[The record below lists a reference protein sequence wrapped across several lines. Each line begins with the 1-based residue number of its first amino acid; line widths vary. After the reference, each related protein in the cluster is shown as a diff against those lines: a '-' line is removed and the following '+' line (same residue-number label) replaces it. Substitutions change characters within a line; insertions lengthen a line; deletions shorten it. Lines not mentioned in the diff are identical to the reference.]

1 MDKFYFQKGT
11 GNFEKV
17 EAKAFHGGSG
27 YINRERIFPNHN
39 FPFHMNIWELE
50 PGASE
55 GMHKHHE
62 PLHKFR
68 ELYYF
73 LEGEGEVGL
82 DNETIKVSKGD
93 SMLINP
99 ETDRGIRNVGSDI
112 LKVMIIWGM

>member
-1 MDKFYFQKGT
+1 MEKFYFQKGT

-17 EAKAFHGGSG
+17 DAKAFHGGSG
-27 YINRERIFPNHN
+27 YINRERIFPNHK

-55 GMHKHHE
+55 GMHKHNE

>member
-1 MDKFYFQKGT
+1 MEKFYFQKGT

-17 EAKAFHGGSG
+17 DAKAFHGGSG
-27 YINRERIFPNHN
+27 YN

-55 GMHKHHE
+55 GMHKHNE